1 LNGREIAPE
10 VKIFTMN
17 LKCVFAGLLLMTAAA
32 CNNGDDEKRKSDS
45 ANVLNDTF
53 PANRVGD
60 TTGLDSNPADKTKI
74 DSGNRSTH

>member
-10 VKIFTMN
+10 RKIFIMK
-17 LKCVFAGLLLMTAAA
+17 LKCAFAVLLLMTAAA